1 VELIGPYLVAAGL
14 LVVAG
19 VAKAARPD
27 DTARALA
34 ELAGRA
40 RSWRASRT
48 AVRTGALVEVLL
60 GIAALVAPR
69 PVTAALVSFSYAVFA
84 AVVASAWRRGSPLA
98 TCGCF
103 GQPDTAP
110 TLVHLLLNL
119 ALATAAAVVAATAPA
134 RGTLFTLLAHQPWA
148 GVPLVFVSVVA
159 LWLSLLALSAL
170 GALEGARRL
179 VRPRTEAVASS

>member
-1 VELIGPYLVAAGL
+1 MELIGPYLVAADL

-19 VAKAARPD
+19 AAKAARPD
-27 DTARALA
+27 DTARALS

-40 RSWRASRT
+40 RLWRVTRT
-48 AVRTGALVEVLL
+48 AVRTGALVEMLL

-69 PVTAALVSFSYAVFA
+69 PVTAALVSLSYAAFA
-84 AVVASAWRRGSPLA
+84 AVVASAWRRGGPLA

-103 GQPDTAP
+103 GKPDTPP
-110 TLVHLLLNL
+110 TLVHLLLDLTL
-119 ALATAAAVVAATAPA
+119 AVAAAVVAVTAPA
-134 RGTLFTLLAHQPWA
+134 HGTLFTLLAHQPWA
-148 GVPLVFVSVVA
+148 GVPLVFVSAVA

-179 VRPRTEAVASS
+179 IRPRTEAAASS